1 MKNPELVN
9 ALIQLVISLCG
20 AGVLVQLLMLR
31 QNRRKVAGD
40 ASASEA
46 NAASTLSGAAIK
58 MVENAQAKELEAN
71 KRADAAHSQLVIE
84 REESDERRERD
95 AHELETRAWRIHHLE
110 MRAAILENALRQAGV
125 EVPPEPDYEK
135 ITHRANAPLGL
146 EGPRPSIEVEVEVL
160 RPGEDGPPLG

>member
-1 MKNPELVN
+1 MTPALLN

-40 ASASEA
+40 ASSSEA

-58 MVENAQAKELEAN
+58 MVENAQAKEIEAGR
-71 KRADAAHSQLVIE
+71 RADAAHEQLLQE
-84 REESDERRERD
+84 REESDARRERD

-110 MRAAILENALRQAGV
+110 MRSAILENALRQAGIQ
-125 EVPPEPDYEK
+125 VPPEPDYDQMK
-135 ITHRANAPLGL
+135 HRAQPPPPLD
-146 EGPRPSIEVEVEVL
+146 GPRPLPEIE
-160 RPGEDGPPLG
+160 GPPLG